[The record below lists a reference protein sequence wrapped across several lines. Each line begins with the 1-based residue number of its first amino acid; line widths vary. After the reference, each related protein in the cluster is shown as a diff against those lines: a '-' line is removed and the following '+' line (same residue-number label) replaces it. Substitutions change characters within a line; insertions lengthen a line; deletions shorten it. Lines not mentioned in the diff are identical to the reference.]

1 LSDKGARIL
10 IIDDEY
16 QIQRMLK
23 VALEAHH
30 YEISTAVTGQDGL
43 NQAAIFHPDLI
54 LLDLGLPDLDGIEV
68 VKRFRE
74 WSQTPVLI
82 LSVREHEDD
91 KIKALDHGADDYITK
106 PFNMGELLARIRV
119 ALRHASKTEDEPILT
134 FGELTIDLAH
144 RLVTITGQEIKLTPI
159 EYDILKNLALH
170 AGRILTHRQLLRT
183 IWGLEY
189 QEETHYLRVYIGQL
203 RHKIEKDPTRPQYI
217 ITEPGV
223 GYRLATKA

>member
-1 LSDKGARIL
+1 
-10 IIDDEY
+10 
-16 QIQRMLK
+16 
-23 VALEAHH
+23 
-30 YEISTAVTGQDGL
+30 
-43 NQAAIFHPDLI
+43 
-54 LLDLGLPDLDGIEV
+54 
-68 VKRFRE
+68 
-74 WSQTPVLI
+74 
-82 LSVREHEDD
+82 
-91 KIKALDHGADDYITK
+91 
-106 PFNMGELLARIRV
+106 MGELLARIRV
-119 ALRHASKTEDEPILT
+119 ALRHASKTEDQPIFT

-144 RLVTITGQEIKLTPI
+144 RLVAITGQEIKLTPI

-189 QEETHYLRVYIGQL
+189 QDETHYLRVYIGQL